1 MNNKNSLKFILK
13 NIQHIKS
20 KNTDYTL
27 ELKIIDFKGEELT
40 NEVFQDFN
48 FLLHT
53 IEAIFNEFDNVY
65 EIRSDFKLKPEILK
79 ASVILKILPRL
90 SDRISN
96 KEVILPCDFE
106 RIIPNIDLFDE
117 KYGLIIKSDDGKSLN
132 PIVDLYI
139 ESSCGMYLNAESNK
153 EIPFLDFLELF
164 YQDKSK
170 WKFKKKS

>member
-1 MNNKNSLKFILK
+1 MKKHFVIFFFENLIFLNERYMNVALGGHK
-13 NIQHIKS
+13 
-20 KNTDYTL
+20 
-27 ELKIIDFKGEELT
+27 
-40 NEVFQDFN
+40 
-48 FLLHT
+48 
-53 IEAIFNEFDNVY
+53 
-65 EIRSDFKLKPEILK
+65 FKLKPEILK

-106 RIIPNIDLFDE
+106 RIIRNIDLFDE
-117 KYGLIIKSDDGKSLN
+117 KYGLIIKSDEGKSLN

-139 ESSCGMYLNAESNK
+139 ESICGMHLNTESNK

-170 WKFKKKS
+170 WKF